1 MSNASM
7 RQETARWDPPRVL
20 AYTRGESRGGE
31 SEVTFELTPR
41 GMDVALVITH
51 RRLAGRLPE

>member
-1 MSNASM
+1 MSNASI

-20 AYTRGESRGGE
+20 AYAWGESRGGE

-41 GMDVALVITH
+41 GKDVALVITH
-51 RRLAGRLPE
+51 RRLADRLPE